1 MGERGHGSVLAL
13 ALLFG
18 GVLLIGLAADVARLV
33 AAWQEASHVA
43 HTGAEVGAGWV
54 RPDALYDGDLRV
66 DRPRARAAA
75 RDFVRDH
82 GHGAIVRIQGRRV
95 CVTARSTVQPGI
107 TRLVGA
113 SPRRIAVTAC
123 AEPRQG

>member
-1 MGERGHGSVLAL
+1 MLAL

-18 GVLLIGLAADVARLV
+18 GVLLIGLATDVARLV

-54 RPDALYDGDLRV
+54 RPDALYGGDLRL
-66 DRPRARAAA
+66 DRPRARQAA
-75 RDFVRDH
+75 RDYVRGQ
-82 GHGAIVRIQGRRV
+82 GHGSVVRIEGARRL
-95 CVTARSTVQPGI
+95 CVTASTSVRPGL

-113 SPRRIAVTAC
+113 TTRRIAVTAC